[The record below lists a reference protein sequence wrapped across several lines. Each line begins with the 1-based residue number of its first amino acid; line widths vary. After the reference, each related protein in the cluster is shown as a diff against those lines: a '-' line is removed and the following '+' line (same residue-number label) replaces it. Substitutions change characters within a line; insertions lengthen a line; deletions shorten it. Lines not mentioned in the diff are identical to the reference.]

1 MVGMGYRTIKTA
13 VGAGIAMWFASLVDI
28 QFATFAAILVI
39 MCIERTK
46 KRTIYTIKD
55 KFFACLLSLVLG
67 MVVFELL
74 GYHPIVFAIFILL
87 FIPILM
93 KARIQN
99 GFITS
104 MVVLSHIYMIGNASF
119 EVFFHELF
127 IILTGIG
134 IAFIVNSVMP
144 SMRKDIDR
152 FKYEIEEKY
161 AKILYEFHA
170 FLKDNHRNW
179 DGQEINEA
187 EEIINQAKSMAI
199 QDIENNLLQE
209 KRTDYHYF
217 RLREEQLAILRQM
230 LPIIGIVSLSE
241 IHVEQREMVADLF
254 LNISEN
260 VRTKN
265 IDPVLEKLES
275 YEEIFR
281 ENELPKTREEF
292 EVRANL
298 FYLLFEIKNY
308 LLVKKKVM
316 RQREPFSNRAG
327 VRV

>member
-46 KRTIYTIKD
+46 KRTLYTIKD

-67 MVVFELL
+67 MMVFELL
-74 GYHPIVFAIFILL
+74 GYHPIVFSIFILL

-93 KARIQN
+93 RARIQN

-104 MVVLSHIYMIGNASF
+104 MVVLSHIYMIGDASF
-119 EVFFHELF
+119 EVFFHELL
-127 IILTGIG
+127 IIITGIG

-144 SMRKDIDR
+144 SMKKDIDR

-170 FLKDNHRNW
+170 FLKDNNRNW
-179 DGQEINEA
+179 DGNEINEV
-187 EEIINQAKSMAI
+187 EVIINQAKSMAI
-199 QDIENNLLQE
+199 QDIENHLLQD
-209 KRTDYHYF
+209 KKTDYHYF
-217 RLREEQLAILRQM
+217 RLREEQLAMLRQM
-230 LPIIGIVSLSE
+230 LPIVGRVSLSE

-254 LNISEN
+254 LSISEN
-260 VRTKN
+260 VRTTN
-265 IDPVLEKLES
+265 VNPVIQKLES
-275 YEEIFR
+275 YEEAFR
-281 ENELPKTREEF
+281 EDELPKTREEF

-308 LLVKKKVM
+308 LMVKKKVT
-316 RQREPFSNRAG
+316 QQHEPFSNQ
-327 VRV
+327 VSLQQ